1 MDKVALSF
9 LLVLNLIVLV
19 LVHQLASGPLF

>member
-9 LLVLNLIVLV
+9 LLVLNVVILA
-19 LVHQLASGPLF
+19 LVHQLASGPFF

>member
-1 MDKVALSF
+1 MDKVALSV
-9 LLVLNLIVLV
+9 LLVLNVVVLV

>member
-1 MDKVALSF
+1 MDKVALSA
-9 LLVLNLIVLV
+9 LLVLNLVILV